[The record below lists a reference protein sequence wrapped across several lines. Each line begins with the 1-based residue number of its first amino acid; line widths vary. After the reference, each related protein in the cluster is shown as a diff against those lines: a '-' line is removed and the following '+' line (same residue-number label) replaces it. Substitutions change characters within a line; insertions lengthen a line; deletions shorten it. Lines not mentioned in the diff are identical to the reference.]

1 MAVYDKN
8 KTSGVYVPEY
18 FNQNAELP
26 PSMQDAIQQAKVNL
40 GYAKPQ
46 QPSGMPSSV
55 YNNLTASQISKYPT
69 PTATTT
75 TTATSTPKANNASA
89 TQTVYSKTGNMNT
102 KPSGMPT
109 SDYEKYLA
117 MQESQAN
124 NSNRSV
130 WNSLNNLKDTIKS
143 VKDSVVSNGSESG
156 NSGNGSNSG
165 AGNATSAAMNYYNNS
180 INALQDA
187 YQQKLAG
194 LQGNLTSQQ
203 NLLKSDFD
211 LSRNNLAAD
220 AERAL
225 QEAYINRMMNER
237 SLQQQLNAQGIN
249 GGATE
254 STIASMLNNYGTS
267 RNNINTAYGNNLA
280 QLEQAYLNNLAQA
293 QQSYNEAV
301 AKAASD
307 NANYRMELENAL
319 YKAMLG

>member
-1 MAVYDKN
+1 MALKDKN
-8 KTSGVYVPEY
+8 VLMADGGTGYVLPAQPGLKD
-18 FNQNAELP
+18 FQTRNAA
-26 PSMQDAIQQAKVNL
+26 MDAAIEQAKINL

-55 YNNLTASQISKYPT
+55 YNNLTPSQISKYPT
-69 PTATTT
+69 
-75 TTATSTPKANNASA
+75 SNASA
-89 TQTVYSKTGNMNT
+89 STPTAQNAYSSTVNLNN

-109 SDYEKYLA
+109 SDYEKFVA
-117 MQESQAN
+117 MQNRNATSGGSNNAVGTNVNSSGAN
-124 NSNRSV
+124 V
-130 WNSLNNLKDTIKS
+130 
-143 VKDSVVSNGSESG
+143 GSTSGG
-156 NSGNGSNSG
+156 NSGVGGSAS
-165 AGNATSAAMNYYNNS
+165 NANSAAMNYYNNS

-194 LQGNLTSQQ
+194 LQGNLASQQ
-203 NLLKSDFD
+203 NLLKSNFD
-211 LSRNNLAAD
+211 LSRNNLAAE
-220 AERAL
+220 AEKAL

-237 SLQQQLNAQGIN
+237 SLQQQLNAQGLN

-254 STIASMLNNYGTS
+254 STIASMLNNYGNS

-301 AKAASD
+301 TKAASD
-307 NANYRMELENAL
+307 NVNYRMELENAL